1 MNPSIRIKH
10 TPKRHLDLN
19 MNEPKENDQ
28 VGLFLKL
35 QYQNSRYVPVSIS
48 DLIAVL
54 SFPRFKIPHY
64 VQVL

>member
-1 MNPSIRIKH
+1 MNPSIKIKH
-10 TPKRHLDLN
+10 KPKRHLDLN
-19 MNEPKENDQ
+19 MNQ

-35 QYQNSRYVPVSIS
+35 QYQNSRNVPVSIS

-54 SFPRFKIPHY
+54 SFPRFKIGIPHY